1 MANFAFIIIM
11 VMMIL
16 AVFVATTICH
26 NKKSKAAFLH
36 KDESA
41 DGKEPVDNT
50 PPVPDDPTLVL
61 NKFLKRGN
69 KASNVLTRTYRDLE
83 KVCREQDKS
92 IRILRA
98 KYTQSF
104 INVANAL
111 DTCYDAKENPNHY
124 EDPEELNH
132 TVTNALNALNATMNR
147 EIRMLKQNNAD
158 NAEAAA
164 DYLIHSDDGINNIP
178 L

>member
-1 MANFAFIIIM
+1 MIKFVIIM
-11 VMMIL
+11 VLIVL
-16 AVFVATTICH
+16 SVAAIIYYQD
-26 NKKSKAAFLH
+26 NPKAAFLY
-36 KDESA
+36 KDKST
-41 DGKEPVDNT
+41 DDKKPVDNV

-83 KVCREQDKS
+83 KVCKEQGKS
-92 IRILRA
+92 IRVLRA
-98 KYTQSF
+98 KYKQSF

-111 DTCYDAKENPNHY
+111 DTCYDAKAHPNHY

-147 EIRMLKQNNAD
+147 KIRMLKQNDAD

-164 DYLIHSDDGINNIP
+164 DYLIHNNDDINDILP
-178 L
+178 